1 MRNGSQEPRSRLIIR
16 RTNEARVNVLKF
28 ATAVAEDYMAAL
40 APEDRI
46 IDFHTSSGSIDSALA
61 AQKNNGHLIDHI
73 LKGVTRFPVDLE
85 ESWISALPDPHRSN
99 LITELAQR
107 YGLIGAQLPA
117 TEPHEHMA
125 RIADVLRD
133 AGRTAQLVA
142 PMFQAGK
149 LDVHAESGQR
159 IVHALD
165 QIDRSIADL
174 ISFKEQ
180 IKAQLPK
187 QQTAKPS
194 ARRR

>member
-28 ATAVAEDYMAAL
+28 ATAVAEHYMAAV
-40 APEDRI
+40 APDDRI
-46 IDFHTSSGSIDSALA
+46 MEFHTSSGSMDSALA
-61 AQKNNGHLIDHI
+61 AQKNNGHLVDHI

-85 ESWISALPDPHRSN
+85 ESWIAALPDPYRGD
-99 LITELAQR
+99 LIRELAQR

-117 TEPHEHMA
+117 VEPHEHVA

-142 PMFQAGK
+142 PMFGTGK
-149 LDVHAESGQR
+149 LDVRAETAQH
-159 IVHALD
+159 IAHALM
-165 QIDRSIADL
+165 QIDRSIDDL

-180 IKAQLPK
+180 IKAQLPTPPK
-187 QQTAKPS
+187 SK
-194 ARRR
+194 R